1 VLNEV
6 ENHSIGSSTADWVL
20 VGEVTAPFGVR
31 GQVKMRPLMDA
42 PEALAKLPRVVLRY
56 HDGREAVHKV
66 AEVRRHQ
73 EVVLLTFAGI
83 ADRDA
88 AETLRGGL
96 LLIPKS
102 DLPPL
107 EPDAYY
113 EGQLLGLQVVTE
125 SGKDLG
131 QVEQVHF
138 YPANDVYETSVA
150 MIPAVESVIV
160 QIDVSGGRIVVR
172 DMLGLRK
179 DE

>member
-1 VLNEV
+1 MNEV
-6 ENHSIGSSTADWVL
+6 ENSAVGSIAEWVL
-20 VGEVTAPFGVR
+20 VGEITAPFGIR
-31 GQVKMRPLMDA
+31 GQVKMRPLMDK
-42 PEALAKLPRVVLRY
+42 PETLAKLPGVLLRY
-56 HDGREAVHKV
+56 AGGREVAHKIS
-66 AEVRRHQ
+66 EVRRHQ
-73 EVVLLTFAGI
+73 EVVVLTFAGI
-83 ADRDA
+83 TDRDA

-125 SGKDLG
+125 SGVDLG
-131 QVEQVHF
+131 LVTQVHF
-138 YPANDVYETSVA
+138 YPANDVYETPVA

-160 QIDVSGGRIVVR
+160 QVDLSGGRLVVR
-172 DMLGLRK
+172 DIVGLRK

>member
-1 VLNEV
+1 MNEV
-6 ENHSIGSSTADWVL
+6 ENSSIGSTAEWVL

-42 PEALAKLPRVVLRY
+42 PEALAKLPRVVLRFSG
-56 HDGREAVHKV
+56 GREATHKIS
-66 AEVRRHQ
+66 EVRRHQ
-73 EVVLLTFAGI
+73 DVVVLTFAGI
-83 ADRDA
+83 SDRDL

-96 LLIPKS
+96 LLIPKT

-131 QVEQVHF
+131 LVEQVHF
-138 YPANDVYETSVA
+138 YPANDVYETPVA

-160 QIDVSGGRIVVR
+160 QVDLPGGRILVR
-172 DMLGLRK
+172 DMVGLRK

>member
-1 VLNEV
+1 MLNEV
-6 ENHSIGSSTADWVL
+6 ENTSIGSTAADWVL

-42 PEALAKLPRVVLRY
+42 PEALAKLPRVLLRY
-56 HDGREAVHKV
+56 QDGRETPHKI
-66 AEVRRHQ
+66 AAVRRHQ
-73 EVVLLTFAGI
+73 EVVVLTFADVS
-83 ADRDA
+83 DRDA
-88 AETLRGGL
+88 AEKLRGGL

-113 EGQLLGLQVVTE
+113 EGQLLGLQVITE
-125 SGKDLG
+125 SGRDLG

-138 YPANDVYETSVA
+138 YPANDVYETPVA
-150 MIPAVESVIV
+150 MIPAVESVVV
-160 QIDVSGGRIVVR
+160 QVDVPGGHILVR
-172 DMLGLRK
+172 DMVGLRK

>member
-1 VLNEV
+1 MLNEV
-6 ENHSIGSSTADWVL
+6 ENSSIGSTAEWVL
-20 VGEVTAPFGVR
+20 VGEITAPFGVR
-31 GQVKMRPLMDA
+31 GQVKMRPLMDK
-42 PEALAKLPRVVLRY
+42 PEALQKMPRVILRY
-56 HDGREAVHKV
+56 KDGREVPHRIAD
-66 AEVRRHQ
+66 VRRHQ
-73 EVVLLTFAGI
+73 EVVVLTFAGI
-83 ADRDA
+83 TERDG

-113 EGQLLGLQVVTE
+113 EGQLLGLQAVTE

-131 QVEQVHF
+131 RIEQVHF
-138 YPANDVYETSVA
+138 YPANDVYETAVA

-160 QIDVSGGRIVVR
+160 QVDLPGGRIVVR
-172 DMLGLRK
+172 DIAGLRK

>member
-1 VLNEV
+1 V
-6 ENHSIGSSTADWVL
+6 
-20 VGEVTAPFGVR
+20 
-31 GQVKMRPLMDA
+31 
-42 PEALAKLPRVVLRY
+42 
-56 HDGREAVHKV
+56 
-66 AEVRRHQ
+66 
-73 EVVLLTFAGI
+73 LTFADI
-83 ADRDA
+83 TDRDA

-125 SGKDLG
+125 SGRDLG
-131 QVEQVHF
+131 SVEQVHF
-138 YPANDVYETSVA
+138 YPANDVYETPVA

-160 QIDVSGGRIVVR
+160 KVDLDAGRILVR
-172 DMLGLRK
+172 DMAGLRK

>member
-1 VLNEV
+1 LNEV
-6 ENHSIGSSTADWVL
+6 ENSSIGSTADWVL

-31 GQVKMRPLMDA
+31 GQVKMRPLMDK
-42 PEALAKLPRVVLRY
+42 PEALAKLARVLLRFK
-56 HDGREAVHKV
+56 DGREITHKISAV
-66 AEVRRHQ
+66 RQHQ
-73 EVVLLTFAGI
+73 GMVVLTFAGI
-83 ADRDA
+83 SDRDA
-88 AETLRGGL
+88 IESFRAALI
-96 LLIPKS
+96 LIPKS

-131 QVEQVHF
+131 SVSEVHF
-138 YPANDVYETSVA
+138 YPANDVYETPIA

-160 QIDVSGGRIVVR
+160 KVDLPGGKIIVR
-172 DMLGLRK
+172 DMAGLRK